1 MSEESNGRPDY
12 ELPENERPEDTS
24 GAERPEAES
33 IVAEFAALGK
43 RFGEAIQQAW
53 NSEERYQLQ
62 EDLKEGLD
70 RFAKEV
76 DEAIKGLRKSEVAQK
91 VEAGAQQAAESV
103 KSGKVGNEVRRATI
117 TALRSLSEA
126 LERMAASFTPRE
138 EADTGGEPGDRTPPV
153 V

>member
-62 EDLKEGLD
+62 ADLKEGLD

-76 DEAIKGLRKSEVAQK
+76 DEALKDLRKSEVAQK

-103 KSGKVGNEVRRATI
+103 KSGKVTNEVRRATI
-117 TALRSLSEA
+117 TALRSLSDA

-138 EADTGGEPGDRTPPV
+138 EADTGGERGDETPPV